1 MFKVWPMPPAA
12 CAFEKVVSATVVLDA
27 KVVTININSSDEHT
41 ALVSIVGPLSLIE
54 LSRSDED

>member
-1 MFKVWPMPPAA
+1 MPPAA